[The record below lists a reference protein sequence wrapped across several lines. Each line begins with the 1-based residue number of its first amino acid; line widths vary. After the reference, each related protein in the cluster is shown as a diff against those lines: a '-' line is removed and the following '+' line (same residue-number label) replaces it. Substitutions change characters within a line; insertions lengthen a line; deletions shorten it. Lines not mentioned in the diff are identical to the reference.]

1 VFDRKM
7 AKARFVFG
15 HETTSDMIEPIIRS
29 RARDADVIS
38 IQARDD
44 RRSLRHGASRTPRR
58 ARERSRP
65 MAGTTPKGCRHCE
78 RGEAIQE
85 SHAGPWIASSA

>member
-7 AKARFVFG
+7 AKARFVFS
-15 HETTSDMIEPIIRS
+15 HETTSDLIEPIIRS
-29 RARDADVIS
+29 RAMDADVIS
-38 IQARDD
+38 IHARDD

-58 ARERSRP
+58 ARERSR
-65 MAGTTPKGCRHCE
+65 
-78 RGEAIQE
+78 GEAIQE